1 MAPESRVFL
10 SSLPPSEIACQNFG
24 SSPCGHANLEDH
36 EVAWAASAEA
46 AAQPR
51 SPRLQRWRSALHIYT
66 ELSKITWETIGVR
79 LSTCGQQHNIEV
91 SVSLL
96 FYNGIIKTNHCTVHH
111 LNDSSL
117 HWARSIIN
125 FGGALKESQANTT
138 LYREGPF
145 PKNRKGAF
153 TYRDSK
159 PLVFSLQSFERIWEV
174 ACNVQ

>member
-1 MAPESRVFL
+1 MKWLELHPPKPRRSRGLLGFNGGAPQL
-10 SSLPPSEIACQNFG
+10 GLY
-24 SSPCGHANLEDH
+24 
-36 EVAWAASAEA
+36 
-46 AAQPR
+46 
-51 SPRLQRWRSALHIYT
+51 IYT

-174 ACNVQ
+174 ACNVQQHF